1 MWRESLEAALI
12 VGILLTYLARSG
24 ERAGMR
30 YVWAG
35 ALGAVVAAVAMGLA
49 SNGAAARLGPD
60 AQELLQAG
68 VPLLAGGARSWV
80 GGWVHRNARE
90 NGGGI
95 PGPAGRAAATRG
107 RVALSP
113 PALSAP

>member
-35 ALGAVVAAVAMGLA
+35 ALGAVGAAVAMGLA
-49 SNGAAARLGPD
+49 SNGASARLGPD

-68 VPLLAGGARSWV
+68 VLLPSLGVLTWG
-80 GGWVHRNARE
+80 GGWVRPNPRA
-90 NGGGI
+90 NGGEL
-95 PGPAGRAAATRG
+95 PRPARRALAPPRRG
-107 RVALSP
+107 A
-113 PALSAP
+113 PA

>member
-35 ALGAVVAAVAMGLA
+35 ALGAVVAAVAMGVA

-60 AQELLQAG
+60 AQEVLQA
-68 VPLLAGGARSWV
+68 VVLLLAAGVLRWMGG
-80 GGWVHRNARE
+80 GVHRNARP
-90 NGGGI
+90 NGGGFPP
-95 PGPAGRAAATRG
+95 PGGRA
-107 RVALSP
+107 L
-113 PALSAP
+113 APRR

>member
-68 VPLLAGGARSWV
+68 GPLLPAGAARRV
-80 GGWVHRNARE
+80 GGGVHPHARPK
-90 NGGGI
+90 GGGV
-95 PGPAGRAAATRG
+95 PPPAGRAPAPRRAGGGVAT
-107 RVALSP
+107 AL
-113 PALSAP
+113 

>member
-1 MWRESLEAALI
+1 MWRESLEAALM

-60 AQELLQAG
+60 APELLQAG
-68 VPLLAGGARSWV
+68 APPPSPGVLCRGWGWVGRNTPLIGGEVLCRAGRLLA
-80 GGWVHRNARE
+80 
-90 NGGGI
+90 
-95 PGPAGRAAATRG
+95 
-107 RVALSP
+107 
-113 PALSAP
+113 

>member
-68 VPLLAGGARSWV
+68 GPLLPPGGRRLVVGWV
-80 GGWVHRNARE
+80 GRQAGSNRRGLPRP
-90 NGGGI
+90 GGG
-95 PGPAGRAAATRG
+95 GPRPRAAGRG
-107 RVALSP
+107 C
-113 PALSAP
+113 

>member
-35 ALGAVVAAVAMGLA
+35 ALGAVVGAVAMGVA
-49 SNGAAARLGPD
+49 PNGASARLGPD
-60 AQELLQAG
+60 AQEVLQA
-68 VPLLAGGARSWV
+68 VVLLLAAGVLSRMVVWIHRHGRPTGGVVPR
-80 GGWVHRNARE
+80 
-90 NGGGI
+90 
-95 PGPAGRAAATRG
+95 
-107 RVALSP
+107 LSV
-113 PALSAP
+113 

>member
-12 VGILLTYLARSG
+12 VGILLTSLARSG

-35 ALGAVVAAVAMGLA
+35 ALGAVVAAVAMGGA

-60 AQELLQAG
+60 AQEGLQAG
-68 VPLLAGGARSWV
+68 VLLLPPGVLSWV
-80 GGWVHRNARE
+80 GGWMRRKTRPD
-90 NGGGI
+90 G
-95 PGPAGRAAATRG
+95 AGR
-107 RVALSP
+107 P
-113 PALSAP
+113 PAARLGLAPPRPGGARP

>member
-1 MWRESLEAALI
+1 MWRESLEAALM

-68 VPLLAGGARSWV
+68 GLLLPLGVLNWV
-80 GGWVHRNARE
+80 GGGVPPNARPI
-90 NGGGI
+90 GGDL
-95 PGPAGRAAATRG
+95 PGRGELALAPPAPGAP
-107 RVALSP
+107 SP
-113 PALSAP
+113 PGLL

>member
-35 ALGAVVAAVAMGLA
+35 ALGAVVAPVAMGLA

-68 VPLLAGGARSWV
+68 GLPLAGGGVCWV
-80 GGWVHRNARE
+80 GGWMPWQAGQK
-90 NGGGI
+90 GGGL
-95 PGPAGRAAATRG
+95 PRRADGAR
-107 RVALSP
+107 
-113 PALSAP
+113 APRPHVRP